1 MTQTSTVVAQMRQLI
16 QILAQHNHAYYVMDQ
31 PTILDSE
38 YDQLFHQL
46 KALEEQY
53 PEYIQPD
60 SPINKVGGKPLA
72 KFTSVTHVVPML
84 SLGNVFNQE
93 ELFAFARRAE
103 ERLPH
108 QTIQYDVE
116 LKFDGLAI
124 SLWYEQ
130 GVLVRG
136 VTRGDGETGED
147 ITQNVKT
154 IRNLPK
160 VLTTNQ
166 GEVPTLLEVRG
177 EVLMPKAGFE
187 KLNAENEAKGEK
199 TFANPRNA
207 AAGSLR
213 QLDPN
218 IAASRPLA
226 FYAYGIA
233 QCEPNHGQSTM
244 SESLEWLQQFGFAV
258 GERHFVCDSIQEV
271 QAVYEQ
277 INVERPQLS
286 VEIDGMVIKVNSLKQ
301 QQQLGFLSREPRWA
315 TAYKFPA
322 VAALTTVENIDW
334 QVGRTGTLTP
344 VARLNPVAVGGVT
357 VSNVTLHNIGEI
369 HRLDVRIGDTV
380 SVYRSGDVIPKVEK
394 VWPEFRPV
402 DATEVELP
410 SQCPVCESPV
420 VMPEGEALA
429 RCSGGLYCA
438 AQRIEAIRHFVSRK
452 ALDIEG
458 LGDRWVE
465 SLLHLDLLK
474 DVADIYHLHEHRE
487 KLLTIEKM
495 GEKSVQNLID
505 SIENSK
511 KTTLAAFIYALGI
524 RGVGETTAR
533 MLANTFQTLDALR
546 VADIEALK
554 KTPDVG
560 DITAE
565 WIVDFFQAPHNL
577 EVLDRLLAAGI
588 HWDAPVA
595 PSRQPLNGESWVVT
609 GTLSTMGRDEA
620 TQLLQA
626 LGARVSGSVSS
637 KTKCVVAGEK
647 AGSKLDKAE
656 KLGIAVINEAEFI
669 QLMKDYGQL
678 AV

>member
-53 PEYIQPD
+53 PECIQPD
-60 SPINKVGGKPLA
+60 SPINKVGAKPLA

-103 ERLPH
+103 ERLPN

-218 IAASRPLA
+218 IAAARPLA

-277 INVERPQLS
+277 INAERPQLS

-678 AV
+678 EA

>member
-1 MTQTSTVVAQMRQLI
+1 MAITSVIEQMRQLI
-16 QILAQHNHAYYVMDQ
+16 QLIAKHNHAYYVMDQ
-31 PTILDSE
+31 PTISDSE
-38 YDQLFHQL
+38 YDHLFHQL

-53 PEYIQPD
+53 PEFVQAD
-60 SPINKVGGKPLA
+60 SPTTKVGGQALS
-72 KFTSVTHVVPML
+72 KFESVTHVVPML

-93 ELFAFARRAE
+93 DLFAFARRVE
-103 ERLPH
+103 ERLPN
-108 QTIQYDVE
+108 QKVQYEVE
-116 LKFDGLAI
+116 LKLDGLAI
-124 SLWYEQ
+124 SLWYEN

-160 VLTTNQ
+160 VLHS
-166 GEVPTLLEVRG
+166 EKYEIPRLLEVRG
-177 EVLMPKAGFE
+177 EVLMPKSGFE
-187 KLNAENEAKGEK
+187 KLNADQEAKGEK

-218 IAASRPLA
+218 IAAARPLA

-233 QCEPNHGQSTM
+233 QCEPNHGLTTM
-244 SESLEWLQQFGFAV
+244 HDSLQWLTELGFQIA
-258 GERHFVCDSIQEV
+258 ERQYLCNSIQEV
-271 QAVYEQ
+271 QQRYEQ
-277 INVERPQLS
+277 IQQERPNLQ
-286 VEIDGMVIKVNSLKQ
+286 VEIDGMVVKVDDLKQ

-322 VAALTTVENIDW
+322 QAALTTVEQIDW

-344 VARLNPVAVGGVT
+344 VARLNPVFVGGVT

-380 SVYRSGDVIPKVEK
+380 SVYRTGDVIPKVEK
-394 VWPEFRPV
+394 VWPEFRP
-402 DATEVELP
+402 AEAEVVHLP
-410 SQCPVCESPV
+410 ESCPVCASPV

-452 ALDIEG
+452 AMDIEG

-465 SLLHLDLLK
+465 SLLRLDLLK

-487 KLLTIEKM
+487 TLLGIEKM

-505 SIENSK
+505 AIEASK
-511 KTTLAAFIYALGI
+511 KTTLARFIYALGI

-533 MLANTFQTLDALR
+533 MLANTFQTFEALKAAN
-546 VADIEALK
+546 VEALK

-565 WIVDFFQAPHNL
+565 WIADFFLAPHNI
-577 EVLDRLLAAGI
+577 EVLDRLIAAGI
-588 HWDAPVA
+588 HWDAPTA
-595 PSRQPLNGESWVVT
+595 PTRQPLNGESWVLT
-609 GTLSTMGRDEA
+609 GTLEQMTRDQA
-620 TQLLQA
+620 TQMLQA

-647 AGSKLDKAE
+647 AGSKLEKAA
-656 KLGIAVINEAEFI
+656 KLGIPVMNETDFLS
-669 QLMKDYGQL
+669 LMAGYGQTL
-678 AV
+678 S

>member
-1 MTQTSTVVAQMRQLI
+1 MAITSVIEQMRQLI
-16 QILAQHNHAYYVMDQ
+16 QLIAKHNHAYYVMDQ
-31 PTILDSE
+31 PTISDSE
-38 YDQLFHQL
+38 YDHLFHQL

-53 PEYIQPD
+53 PELVQAD
-60 SPINKVGGKPLA
+60 SPTTKVGGQALS
-72 KFTSVTHVVPML
+72 KFESVTHVVPML

-93 ELFAFARRAE
+93 DLFAFARRVE
-103 ERLPH
+103 ERLPN
-108 QTIQYDVE
+108 QKVQYEVE
-116 LKFDGLAI
+116 LKLDGLAI
-124 SLWYEQ
+124 SLWYEN

-160 VLTTNQ
+160 VLHS
-166 GEVPTLLEVRG
+166 EKYDIPRLLEVRG
-177 EVLMPKAGFE
+177 EVLMPKSGFE
-187 KLNAENEAKGEK
+187 KLNADQEAKGEK

-233 QCEPNHGQSTM
+233 QCEPNHNLTTM
-244 SESLEWLQQFGFAV
+244 HDSLQWLKELGFQIA
-258 GERHFVCDSIQEV
+258 ERQYLCNSIQEV
-271 QAVYEQ
+271 QQRYEQ
-277 INVERPQLS
+277 IQQERPNLQ
-286 VEIDGMVIKVNSLKQ
+286 VEIDGMVVKVDDLKQ

-322 VAALTTVENIDW
+322 QAALTTVEQIDW

-344 VARLNPVAVGGVT
+344 VARLNPVFVGGVT

-369 HRLDVRIGDTV
+369 HRLDVRVGDTV
-380 SVYRSGDVIPKVEK
+380 SVYRTGDVIPKVEK
-394 VWPEFRPV
+394 VWPEFRP
-402 DATEVELP
+402 AEAEVVHLP
-410 SQCPVCESPV
+410 KNCPVCASPV

-487 KLLTIEKM
+487 TLLGIEKM

-505 SIENSK
+505 AIEASK
-511 KTTLAAFIYALGI
+511 KTTLARFIYALGI

-533 MLANTFQTLDALR
+533 MLANTFQTLEALKA
-546 VADIEALK
+546 ADIEALK

-565 WIVDFFQAPHNL
+565 WIADFFLAPHNI
-577 EVLDRLLAAGI
+577 EVLDRLIAAGI
-588 HWDAPVA
+588 HWDAPTA
-595 PSRQPLNGESWVVT
+595 PTRQPLNGESWVLT
-609 GTLSTMGRDEA
+609 GTLEQMTRDQA
-620 TQLLQA
+620 TQMLQA

-647 AGSKLDKAE
+647 AGSKLEKAA
-656 KLGIAVINEAEFI
+656 KLGIPVMNETDFLS
-669 QLMKDYGQL
+669 LMAGYGQTL
-678 AV
+678 S

>member
-1 MTQTSTVVAQMRQLI
+1 MIQPSTVVAQMRQLI

-31 PTILDSE
+31 PTIADSE

-46 KALEEQY
+46 IALEQQY
-53 PEYIQPD
+53 PECIQADTPT
-60 SPINKVGGKPLA
+60 NKVGDKALT
-72 KFTSVTHVVPML
+72 KFESVTHAVPML

-93 ELFAFARRAE
+93 ELFAFARRVE
-103 ERLPH
+103 ERLPN

-136 VTRGDGETGED
+136 VTRGDGETGEN

-160 VLTTNQ
+160 VLNHAS
-166 GEVPTLLEVRG
+166 GVVPELLEVRG
-177 EVLMPKAGFE
+177 EVLMPKAGFN
-187 KLNAENEAKGEK
+187 KLNKHLKKIGEK
-199 TFANPRNA
+199 EFANPRNA

-213 QLDPN
+213 QLDSQ
-218 IAASRPLA
+218 ITKTRPLA

-233 QCEPNHGQSTM
+233 QCEPENKIETIAK
-244 SESLEWLQQFGFAV
+244 SLDWLTEFGFENYNHWV
-258 GERHFVCDSIQEV
+258 VNSIEEA
-271 QAVYEQ
+271 QAKYEQ
-277 INVERPQLS
+277 LTVERPNLS
-286 VEIDGMVIKVNSLKQ
+286 VEIDGMVVKVNSFEQ
-301 QQQLGFLSREPRWA
+301 QRILGFVSRAPRWA
-315 TAYKFPA
+315 VAYKFPA
-322 VAALTTVENIDW
+322 EIALTKVENIDW

-344 VARLNPVAVGGVT
+344 VARLNPVAVGGVI

-546 VADIEALK
+546 VADIDALK

>member
-1 MTQTSTVVAQMRQLI
+1 MAITSVIEQMRQLI
-16 QILAQHNHAYYVMDQ
+16 QLIAKHNHAYYVMDQ
-31 PTILDSE
+31 PTISDSE
-38 YDQLFHQL
+38 YDHLFHQL
-46 KALEEQY
+46 KALEEQN
-53 PEYIQPD
+53 PELIQAD
-60 SPINKVGGKPLA
+60 SPTTKVGGQALS
-72 KFTSVTHVVPML
+72 KFESVTHVVPML

-93 ELFAFARRAE
+93 DLFAFARRVE
-103 ERLPH
+103 ERLPN
-108 QTIQYDVE
+108 QKVQYEVE
-116 LKFDGLAI
+116 LKLDGLAI
-124 SLWYEQ
+124 SLWYEN

-160 VLTTNQ
+160 VLHS
-166 GEVPTLLEVRG
+166 EKYEIPRLLEVRG
-177 EVLMPKAGFE
+177 EVLMPKSGFE
-187 KLNAENEAKGEK
+187 KLNADQEAKGEK
-199 TFANPRNA
+199 NFANPRNA

-233 QCEPNHGQSTM
+233 QCEPNHNLTTM
-244 SESLEWLQQFGFAV
+244 HDSLQWLTKLGFQIA
-258 GERHFVCDSIQEV
+258 ERQYLCNSIQEV
-271 QAVYEQ
+271 QQRYEQ
-277 INVERPQLS
+277 IQQERPNLQ
-286 VEIDGMVIKVNSLKQ
+286 VEIDGMVVKVDDLKQ

-322 VAALTTVENIDW
+322 QAALTTIEQIDW

-344 VARLNPVAVGGVT
+344 VARLNPVFVGGVT

-369 HRLDVRIGDTV
+369 HRLDVRVGDTV
-380 SVYRSGDVIPKVEK
+380 SVYRTGDVIPKVEK
-394 VWPEFRPV
+394 VWPEFRPAEAEIV
-402 DATEVELP
+402 HLP
-410 SQCPVCESPV
+410 ENCPVCASPV

-487 KLLTIEKM
+487 TLLGIEKM

-505 SIENSK
+505 AIEASK
-511 KTTLAAFIYALGI
+511 KTTLARFIYALGI

-533 MLANTFQTLDALR
+533 MLANTFQTLEALKA
-546 VADIEALK
+546 ADIEALK

-565 WIVDFFQAPHNL
+565 WIADFFLAPHNI
-577 EVLDRLLAAGI
+577 EVLDRLIAAGI
-588 HWDAPVA
+588 HWDAPTA
-595 PSRQPLNGESWVVT
+595 PTRQPLNGESWVLT
-609 GTLSTMGRDEA
+609 GTLEQMTRDQA
-620 TQLLQA
+620 TQMLQA

-647 AGSKLDKAE
+647 AGSKLEKAA
-656 KLGIAVINEAEFI
+656 KLGIPVMNETDFLS
-669 QLMKDYGQL
+669 LMAGYGQTL
-678 AV
+678 S

>member
-1 MTQTSTVVAQMRQLI
+1 
-16 QILAQHNHAYYVMDQ
+16 
-31 PTILDSE
+31 
-38 YDQLFHQL
+38 
-46 KALEEQY
+46 
-53 PEYIQPD
+53 
-60 SPINKVGGKPLA
+60 
-72 KFTSVTHVVPML
+72 ML

-93 ELFAFARRAE
+93 DLFAFARRVE
-103 ERLPH
+103 ERLPN
-108 QTIQYDVE
+108 QKVQYEVE
-116 LKFDGLAI
+116 LKLDGLAI
-124 SLWYEQ
+124 SLWYEN
-130 GVLVRG
+130 GVLIRG

-160 VLTTNQ
+160 FLHS
-166 GEVPTLLEVRG
+166 EKYEIPRLLEVRG
-177 EVLMPKAGFE
+177 EVLMPKSGFE
-187 KLNAENEAKGEK
+187 KLNADQEAKGDK

-218 IAASRPLA
+218 IAAGRPLA

-233 QCEPNHGQSTM
+233 QCEPNHGLTTM
-244 SESLEWLQQFGFAV
+244 HDSLQWLTELGFEIA
-258 GERHFVCDSIQEV
+258 ERQYLCNSIQEV
-271 QAVYEQ
+271 QQRYEQ
-277 INVERPQLS
+277 IQQERPDLQ
-286 VEIDGMVIKVNSLKQ
+286 VEIDGMVVKVDDLKQ

-322 VAALTTVENIDW
+322 QAALTTVDQIDW

-344 VARLNPVAVGGVT
+344 VARLNPVFVGGVT

-369 HRLDVRIGDTV
+369 HRLDVRVGDTV
-380 SVYRSGDVIPKVEK
+380 SVYRTGDVIPKVEK

-402 DATEVELP
+402 DAEIVHLP
-410 SQCPVCESPV
+410 ESCPVCASPV

-487 KLLTIEKM
+487 TLLGIEKM

-505 SIENSK
+505 AIEASK
-511 KTTLAAFIYALGI
+511 KTTLARFIYALGI

-533 MLANTFQTLDALR
+533 MLANTFQTLEALKA
-546 VADIEALK
+546 ADVEALK

-565 WIVDFFQAPHNL
+565 WIADFFLAPHNI
-577 EVLDRLLAAGI
+577 EVLDRLIAAGI
-588 HWDAPVA
+588 HWDAPTA
-595 PSRQPLNGESWVVT
+595 PTRQPLNGESWVLT
-609 GTLSTMGRDEA
+609 GTLEQMTRDQA
-620 TQLLQA
+620 TQMLQA

-647 AGSKLDKAE
+647 AGSKLEKAA
-656 KLGIAVINEAEFI
+656 KLGIVVMNETDFLS
-669 QLMKDYGQL
+669 LMASYGQTL
-678 AV
+678 SE

>member
-1 MTQTSTVVAQMRQLI
+1 MAITSVIEQMRQLI
-16 QILAQHNHAYYVMDQ
+16 QLIAKHNHAYYVMDQ
-31 PTILDSE
+31 PTISDSE
-38 YDQLFHQL
+38 YDHLFHQL

-53 PEYIQPD
+53 PDLVQSD
-60 SPINKVGGKPLA
+60 SPTTKVGGQALS
-72 KFTSVTHVVPML
+72 KFESVTHVVPML

-93 ELFAFARRAE
+93 DLFAFARRVE
-103 ERLPH
+103 ERLPN
-108 QTIQYDVE
+108 QKVQYEVE
-116 LKFDGLAI
+116 LKLDGLAI
-124 SLWYEQ
+124 SLWYEN
-130 GVLVRG
+130 GVLIRG

-160 VLTTNQ
+160 FLHS
-166 GEVPTLLEVRG
+166 EKYEIPRLLEVRG
-177 EVLMPKAGFE
+177 EVLMPKSGFE
-187 KLNAENEAKGEK
+187 KLNADQEAKGDK

-233 QCEPNHGQSTM
+233 QCEPNHNLTTM
-244 SESLEWLQQFGFAV
+244 HDSLQWLTELGFQIA
-258 GERHFVCDSIQEV
+258 ERQYLCNSIQEV
-271 QAVYEQ
+271 QQRYEQ
-277 INVERPQLS
+277 IQQERPSLQ
-286 VEIDGMVIKVNSLKQ
+286 VEIDGMVVKVDDLKQ

-322 VAALTTVENIDW
+322 QAALTTVEQIDW

-344 VARLNPVAVGGVT
+344 VARLNPVFVGGVT

-369 HRLDVRIGDTV
+369 HRLDVRVGDTV
-380 SVYRSGDVIPKVEK
+380 SVYRTGDVIPKVEK
-394 VWPEFRPV
+394 VWPEFRP
-402 DATEVELP
+402 AEAEVVHLP
-410 SQCPVCESPV
+410 ENCPVCASPV

-452 ALDIEG
+452 AMDIEG

-487 KLLTIEKM
+487 KLLSIEKM

-505 SIENSK
+505 AIENSK
-511 KTTLAAFIYALGI
+511 KTTLARFIYALGI

-533 MLANTFQTLDALR
+533 MLANTFQTLEALKA
-546 VADIEALK
+546 ADVEALK

-565 WIVDFFQAPHNL
+565 WIADFFLAPHNI
-577 EVLDRLLAAGI
+577 EVLDRLIAAGI
-588 HWDAPVA
+588 HWDAPTA
-595 PSRQPLNGESWVVT
+595 PTRQPLNGESWVLT
-609 GTLSTMGRDEA
+609 GTLEQMTRDQA
-620 TQLLQA
+620 TQMLQA

-647 AGSKLDKAE
+647 AGSKLEKAA
-656 KLGIAVINEAEFI
+656 KLGIVVMNETDFLS
-669 QLMKDYGQL
+669 LMESYGQTL
-678 AV
+678 S

>member
-1 MTQTSTVVAQMRQLI
+1 MAITSVIEQMRQLI
-16 QILAQHNHAYYVMDQ
+16 QLIAKHNHAYYVMDQ
-31 PTILDSE
+31 PTISDSE
-38 YDQLFHQL
+38 YDHLFHQL

-53 PEYIQPD
+53 PELVQAD
-60 SPINKVGGKPLA
+60 SPTTKVGGQALS
-72 KFTSVTHVVPML
+72 KFESVTHVVPML

-93 ELFAFARRAE
+93 DLFAFARRVE
-103 ERLPH
+103 ERLPN
-108 QTIQYDVE
+108 QKVQYEVE
-116 LKFDGLAI
+116 LKLDGLAI
-124 SLWYEQ
+124 SLWYEN

-160 VLTTNQ
+160 VLHS
-166 GEVPTLLEVRG
+166 EKYEIPRLLEVRG
-177 EVLMPKAGFE
+177 EVLMPKSGFE
-187 KLNAENEAKGEK
+187 KLNADQEAKGEK

-218 IAASRPLA
+218 IAAARPLA

-233 QCEPNHGQSTM
+233 QCEPNHGLTTM
-244 SESLEWLQQFGFAV
+244 HDSLQWLTELGFQIA
-258 GERHFVCDSIQEV
+258 ERQYLCNSIQEV
-271 QAVYEQ
+271 QQRYEQ
-277 INVERPQLS
+277 IQQERPNLQ
-286 VEIDGMVIKVNSLKQ
+286 VEIDGMVVKVDDLKQ
-301 QQQLGFLSREPRWA
+301 QQQLGFLSREPRWV

-322 VAALTTVENIDW
+322 QAALTTVEQIDW

-344 VARLNPVAVGGVT
+344 VARLNPVFVGGVT

-380 SVYRSGDVIPKVEK
+380 SVYRTGDVIPKVEK
-394 VWPEFRPV
+394 VWPEFRP
-402 DATEVELP
+402 AEAEVVHLP
-410 SQCPVCESPV
+410 ESCPVCASPV

-452 ALDIEG
+452 AMDIEG

-465 SLLHLDLLK
+465 SLLRLDLLK

-487 KLLTIEKM
+487 TLLGIEKM

-505 SIENSK
+505 AIEASK
-511 KTTLAAFIYALGI
+511 KTTLARFIYALGI

-533 MLANTFQTLDALR
+533 MLANTFQTLEALKAAN
-546 VADIEALK
+546 VEALK

-565 WIVDFFQAPHNL
+565 WIADFFLAPHNI
-577 EVLDRLLAAGI
+577 EVLDRLIAAGI
-588 HWDAPVA
+588 HWDAPTA
-595 PSRQPLNGESWVVT
+595 PTRQPLNGESWVLT
-609 GTLSTMGRDEA
+609 GTLEQMTRDQA
-620 TQLLQA
+620 TQMLQA

-647 AGSKLDKAE
+647 AGSKLEKAA
-656 KLGIAVINEAEFI
+656 KLGIPVMNETDFLS
-669 QLMKDYGQL
+669 LMAGYGQTL
-678 AV
+678 S

>member
-1 MTQTSTVVAQMRQLI
+1 MAITSVIEQMRQLI
-16 QILAQHNHAYYVMDQ
+16 QLIAKHNHAYYVMDQ
-31 PTILDSE
+31 PTISDSE
-38 YDQLFHQL
+38 YDHLFHQL

-53 PEYIQPD
+53 PELVQAD
-60 SPINKVGGKPLA
+60 SPTMKVGGQALS
-72 KFTSVTHVVPML
+72 KFESVTHVVPML

-93 ELFAFARRAE
+93 DLFAFARRVE
-103 ERLPH
+103 ERLPN
-108 QTIQYDVE
+108 QKVQYEVE
-116 LKFDGLAI
+116 LKLDGLAI
-124 SLWYEQ
+124 SLWYEN

-160 VLTTNQ
+160 VLHS
-166 GEVPTLLEVRG
+166 EKYEIPRLLEVRG
-177 EVLMPKAGFE
+177 EVLMPKSGFE
-187 KLNAENEAKGEK
+187 KLNADQEAKGEK

-218 IAASRPLA
+218 IAAARPLA

-233 QCEPNHGQSTM
+233 QCEPNHGLTTM
-244 SESLEWLQQFGFAV
+244 HDSLQWLTELGFQIA
-258 GERHFVCDSIQEV
+258 ERQYLCNSIQEV
-271 QAVYEQ
+271 QQRYEQ
-277 INVERPQLS
+277 IQQERPNLQ
-286 VEIDGMVIKVNSLKQ
+286 VEIDGMVVKVDDLKQ

-322 VAALTTVENIDW
+322 QAALTTVEQIDW

-344 VARLNPVAVGGVT
+344 VARLNPVFVGGVT

-380 SVYRSGDVIPKVEK
+380 SVYRTGDVIPKVEK
-394 VWPEFRPV
+394 VWPEFRP
-402 DATEVELP
+402 AEAEVVHLP
-410 SQCPVCESPV
+410 ESCPVCASPV

-452 ALDIEG
+452 AMDIEG

-465 SLLHLDLLK
+465 SLLRLDLLK

-487 KLLTIEKM
+487 TLLGIEKM

-505 SIENSK
+505 AIEASK
-511 KTTLAAFIYALGI
+511 KTTLARFIYALGI

-533 MLANTFQTLDALR
+533 MLANTFQTLEALKAAN
-546 VADIEALK
+546 VESLK

-565 WIVDFFQAPHNL
+565 WIADFFLAPHNI
-577 EVLDRLLAAGI
+577 EVLDRLIAAGI
-588 HWDAPVA
+588 HWDAPTA
-595 PSRQPLNGESWVVT
+595 PTRQPLNGESWVLT
-609 GTLSTMGRDEA
+609 GTLEQMTRDQA
-620 TQLLQA
+620 TQMLQA

-647 AGSKLDKAE
+647 AGSKLEKAA
-656 KLGIAVINEAEFI
+656 KLGIPVMNETDFLS
-669 QLMKDYGQL
+669 LMAGYGQTL
-678 AV
+678 S

>member
-1 MTQTSTVVAQMRQLI
+1 MTQDSTIKAQMRQLI
-16 QILAQHNHAYYVMDQ
+16 QILAKHNHAYYVMDQ
-31 PTILDSE
+31 PTIEDSE

-46 KALEEQY
+46 KALEQQY
-53 PEYIQPD
+53 PECIQADTPT
-60 SPINKVGGKPLA
+60 NKVGGKALP
-72 KFTSVTHVVPML
+72 KFESITHVVPML

-93 ELFAFARRAE
+93 DLFSFARRIE
-103 ERLPH
+103 ERLPN
-108 QTIQYDVE
+108 QKIQYDVE

-124 SLWYEQ
+124 SLWYEN
-130 GVLVRG
+130 GILVRG

-160 VLTTNQ
+160 VLSSAQVT
-166 GEVPTLLEVRG
+166 VPALLEVRG

-207 AAGSLR
+207 ATGSLR
-213 QLDPN
+213 QLDPA

-233 QCEPNHGQSTM
+233 QCEPNHGLTSM
-244 SESLEWLQQFGFAV
+244 SESLQWLTNFGFAV

-271 QAVYEQ
+271 QEKYEQ
-277 INVERPQLS
+277 INAERPNLS
-286 VEIDGMVIKVNSLKQ
+286 VEIDGMVVKVDDLKQ

-369 HRLDVRIGDTV
+369 HRLDVRVGDTV

-394 VWPEFRPV
+394 VWPEFRPDDTV
-402 DATEVELP
+402 EVHLP
-410 SQCPVCESPV
+410 ENCPVCESPV

-474 DVADIYHLHEHRE
+474 NVADIYSLHEHRE
-487 KLLTIEKM
+487 QLLTIEKM
-495 GEKSVQNLID
+495 GEKSVQNLFD
-505 SIENSK
+505 AIENSK

-533 MLANTFQTLDALR
+533 MLANTFQTLEALQN
-546 VADIEALK
+546 ADIETLK

-565 WIVDFFQAPHNL
+565 WIIDFFQAPHNL
-577 EVLDRLLAAGI
+577 EVVQRLLDAGI
-588 HWDAPVA
+588 HWDAPIA
-595 PSRQPLNGESWVVT
+595 PTRQPLNGESWVIT
-609 GTLSTMGRDEA
+609 GTLSQMGRDEA
-620 TQLLQA
+620 TQMLQA
-626 LGARVSGSVSS
+626 LGARVSGSISS
-637 KTKCVVAGEK
+637 KTKCLVAGEK
-647 AGSKLDKAE
+647 AGSKLEKAE
-656 KLGIAVINEAEFI
+656 KLGVKVINEQEFI
-669 QLMKDYGQL
+669 ALMADYGQI
-678 AV
+678 

>member
-1 MTQTSTVVAQMRQLI
+1 MTEQATIIAQMRQLI

-31 PTILDSE
+31 PTISDSE

-46 KALEEQY
+46 KALEQQY
-53 PEYIQPD
+53 PDAVQADTPTL
-60 SPINKVGGKPLA
+60 KVGGQALS
-72 KFTSVTHVVPML
+72 KFESVTHVVPML
-84 SLGNVFNQE
+84 SLGNVFNYEDLQ
-93 ELFAFARRAE
+93 AFARRIE
-103 ERLPH
+103 ERLPN
-108 QTIQYDVE
+108 QTVEYDVE

-124 SLWYEQ
+124 SLWYEN
-130 GVLVRG
+130 GVLTRG

-160 VLTTNQ
+160 VIQLAD
-166 GEVPTLLEVRG
+166 GSVPKLLEVRG

-187 KLNAENEAKGEK
+187 KLNADNEARGEK

-218 IAASRPLA
+218 IAAARPLA

-233 QCEPNHGQSTM
+233 QCEPHHGLTSM
-244 SESLEWLQQFGFAV
+244 SASLEWLNQLGFAV
-258 GERHFVCDSIQEV
+258 GERHFVCDSIEAV
-271 QAVYEQ
+271 QAAYEQ
-277 INVERPQLS
+277 INRERPELL
-286 VEIDGMVIKVNSLKQ
+286 VEIDGMVIKVNDLKQ
-301 QQQLGFLSREPRWA
+301 QQSLGFLSREPRWA

-322 VAALTTVENIDW
+322 VAALTTVDNIDW

-369 HRLDVRIGDTV
+369 HRLDVRVGDTV

-402 DATEVELP
+402 DTVEVQLP
-410 SQCPVCESPV
+410 ANCPVCDSPV

-487 KLLTIEKM
+487 QLLTIEKM

-505 SIENSK
+505 SIEKSK

-533 MLANTFQTLDALR
+533 MLANTFQTLEALKA
-546 VADIEALK
+546 ADLEALK

-560 DITAE
+560 EITAE
-565 WIVDFFQAPHNL
+565 WILDFFQAEHNL
-577 EVLDRLLAAGI
+577 EVVGRLIEAGI
-588 HWDAPVA
+588 HWDAPIA
-595 PSRQPLNGESWVVT
+595 PTRQPLNGESWVVT

-637 KTKCVVAGEK
+637 KTKCLVAGEK

-656 KLGIAVINEAEFI
+656 KLGIPVLNEEQFI
-669 QLMKDYGQL
+669 ALMKQHGQIEN
-678 AV
+678 

>member
-1 MTQTSTVVAQMRQLI
+1 MRQLI
-16 QILAQHNHAYYVMDQ
+16 QLIAKHNHAYYVMDQ
-31 PTILDSE
+31 PTISDSE
-38 YDQLFHQL
+38 YDHLFHQL

-53 PEYIQPD
+53 PELVQTD
-60 SPINKVGGKPLA
+60 SPTTKVGGQALS
-72 KFTSVTHVVPML
+72 KFESVTHVVPML

-93 ELFAFARRAE
+93 DLFAFARRVE
-103 ERLPH
+103 ERLPN
-108 QTIQYDVE
+108 QKVQYEVE
-116 LKFDGLAI
+116 LKLDGLAI
-124 SLWYEQ
+124 SLWYEN

-160 VLTTNQ
+160 VLHS
-166 GEVPTLLEVRG
+166 EKYEIPRLLEVRG
-177 EVLMPKAGFE
+177 EVLMPKSGFE
-187 KLNAENEAKGEK
+187 KLNADQEAKGEK

-218 IAASRPLA
+218 IAAGRPLA

-233 QCEPNHGQSTM
+233 QCEPNHGLTTM
-244 SESLEWLQQFGFAV
+244 HDSLQWLTELGFQIA
-258 GERHFVCDSIQEV
+258 ERQYLCNSIQEV
-271 QAVYEQ
+271 QQRYEQ
-277 INVERPQLS
+277 IQQERPSLQ
-286 VEIDGMVIKVNSLKQ
+286 VEIDGMVVKVDDLKQ

-322 VAALTTVENIDW
+322 QAALTTVEQIDW

-344 VARLNPVAVGGVT
+344 VARLNPVFVGGVT

-369 HRLDVRIGDTV
+369 HRLDVRVGDTV
-380 SVYRSGDVIPKVEK
+380 SVYRTGDVIPKVEK

-402 DATEVELP
+402 EAEVVHLP
-410 SQCPVCESPV
+410 ESCPVCASPV

-452 ALDIEG
+452 AMDIEG

-465 SLLHLDLLK
+465 SLLRLDLLK

-487 KLLTIEKM
+487 TLLGIEKM

-505 SIENSK
+505 AIEASK
-511 KTTLAAFIYALGI
+511 KTTLARFIYALGI

-533 MLANTFQTLDALR
+533 MLANTFQTLEALKAAN
-546 VADIEALK
+546 VEALK

-565 WIVDFFQAPHNL
+565 WIADFFLAPHNI
-577 EVLDRLLAAGI
+577 EVLDRLIAAGI
-588 HWDAPVA
+588 HWDAPTA
-595 PSRQPLNGESWVVT
+595 PTRQPLNGESWVLT
-609 GTLSTMGRDEA
+609 GTLEQMTRDQA
-620 TQLLQA
+620 TQMLQA

-647 AGSKLDKAE
+647 AGSKLEKAA
-656 KLGIAVINEAEFI
+656 KLGIPVMNETDFLS
-669 QLMKDYGQL
+669 LMASYGQTL
-678 AV
+678 S

>member
-1 MTQTSTVVAQMRQLI
+1 MAITSVIEQMRQLI
-16 QILAQHNHAYYVMDQ
+16 QLIAKHNHAYYVMDQ
-31 PTILDSE
+31 PTISDSE
-38 YDQLFHQL
+38 YDHLFHQL

-53 PEYIQPD
+53 PELVQAD
-60 SPINKVGGKPLA
+60 SPTTKVGGQALS
-72 KFTSVTHVVPML
+72 KFESVTHVVPML
-84 SLGNVFNQE
+84 SLGNVFNKE
-93 ELFAFARRAE
+93 DLFAFARRVE
-103 ERLPH
+103 ERLPN
-108 QTIQYDVE
+108 QKVQYEVE
-116 LKFDGLAI
+116 LKLDGLAI
-124 SLWYEQ
+124 SLWYEN
-130 GVLVRG
+130 GELVRG

-160 VLTTNQ
+160 VLHS
-166 GEVPTLLEVRG
+166 EKYEIPRLLEVRG
-177 EVLMPKAGFE
+177 EVLMPKSGFE
-187 KLNAENEAKGEK
+187 KLNADQEAKGEK

-218 IAASRPLA
+218 IAAARPLA

-233 QCEPNHGQSTM
+233 QCEPNHGLTTM
-244 SESLEWLQQFGFAV
+244 HDSLQWLTELGFQIA
-258 GERHFVCDSIQEV
+258 ERQYLCNSIQEV
-271 QAVYEQ
+271 QQRYEQ
-277 INVERPQLS
+277 IQQERPNLQ
-286 VEIDGMVIKVNSLKQ
+286 VEIDGMVVKVDDLKQ

-322 VAALTTVENIDW
+322 QAALTTVEQIDW

-344 VARLNPVAVGGVT
+344 VARLNPVFVGGVT

-380 SVYRSGDVIPKVEK
+380 SVYRTGDVIPKVEK
-394 VWPEFRPV
+394 VWPEFRP
-402 DATEVELP
+402 AEAEVVHLP
-410 SQCPVCESPV
+410 ESCPVCASPV

-452 ALDIEG
+452 AMDIEG

-465 SLLHLDLLK
+465 SLLRLDLLK

-487 KLLTIEKM
+487 TLLGIEKM

-505 SIENSK
+505 AIEASK
-511 KTTLAAFIYALGI
+511 KTTLARFIYALGI

-533 MLANTFQTLDALR
+533 MLANTFQTLEALKAAN
-546 VADIEALK
+546 VEALK

-565 WIVDFFQAPHNL
+565 WIADFFLAPHNI
-577 EVLDRLLAAGI
+577 EVLDRLIAAGI
-588 HWDAPVA
+588 HWDAPTA
-595 PSRQPLNGESWVVT
+595 PTRQPLNGESWVLT
-609 GTLSTMGRDEA
+609 GTLEQMTRDQA
-620 TQLLQA
+620 TQMLQA

-647 AGSKLDKAE
+647 AGSKLEKAA
-656 KLGIAVINEAEFI
+656 KLGIPVMNETDFLS
-669 QLMKDYGQL
+669 LMAGYGQTL
-678 AV
+678 S

>member
-1 MTQTSTVVAQMRQLI
+1 MEHNSVIEQMRQLI
-16 QILAQHNHAYYVMDQ
+16 QLIAKHNHAYYVMDQ
-31 PTILDSE
+31 PSISDSE
-38 YDQLFHQL
+38 YDHLFHQL
-46 KALEEQY
+46 KALEQQH
-53 PEYIQPD
+53 PECIQADTPT
-60 SPINKVGGKPLA
+60 NKVGGQALS
-72 KFTSVTHVVPML
+72 KFESVTHAVPML

-93 ELFAFARRAE
+93 DLFAFARRID
-103 ERLPH
+103 ERLPN
-108 QTIQYDVE
+108 QKVQYDVE
-116 LKFDGLAI
+116 LKLDGLAI
-124 SLWYEQ
+124 SLWYEN

-160 VLTTNQ
+160 VLSSQ
-166 GEVPTLLEVRG
+166 HQAIPEFLEVRG
-177 EVLMPKAGFE
+177 EVLMPKQGFE
-187 KLNAENEAKGEK
+187 KLNADQEAKGDK

-233 QCEPNHGQSTM
+233 QCQPDHGLETM
-244 SESLEWLQQFGFAV
+244 HDSLHWLTKFGFEIA
-258 GERHFVCDSIQEV
+258 ERQFLCASIEEV
-271 QAVYEQ
+271 QQRYEQ
-277 INVERPQLS
+277 IQQERPELK
-286 VEIDGMVIKVNSLKQ
+286 VEIDGMVIKVDSLKQ

-322 VAALTTVENIDW
+322 QAALTKVENIDW

-344 VARLNPVAVGGVT
+344 VARLTPVFVGGVT

-380 SVYRSGDVIPKVEK
+380 SVYRTGDVIPKVEK
-394 VWPEFRPV
+394 VWAEFRPT
-402 DATEVELP
+402 DAEMVHLP
-410 SQCPVCESPV
+410 TNCPVCESPV

-474 DVADIYHLHEHRE
+474 DVADIYHLHEHRDT
-487 KLLTIEKM
+487 LLTIEKM

-505 SIENSK
+505 AIEASK
-511 KTTLAAFIYALGI
+511 KTTLARFIYALGI

-533 MLANTFQTLDALR
+533 MLANTFQTLEALKA
-546 VADIEALK
+546 ADIEALK

-565 WIVDFFQAPHNL
+565 WIADFFQAPHNI
-577 EVLDRLLAAGI
+577 EVLDRLMAAGI
-588 HWDAPVA
+588 HWDAPTA
-595 PSRQPLNGESWVVT
+595 PTRQPLNGESWVVT
-609 GTLSTMGRDEA
+609 GTLETMGRDEA
-620 TQLLQA
+620 TQKLQA

-637 KTKCVVAGEK
+637 KTKCLVAGEK
-647 AGSKLDKAE
+647 AGSKLDKAQ
-656 KLGIAVINEAEFI
+656 KLDIRVLNEQEFLEFLK
-669 QLMKDYGQL
+669 QYE
-678 AV
+678 A

>member
-1 MTQTSTVVAQMRQLI
+1 MAITSVIEQMRQLI
-16 QILAQHNHAYYVMDQ
+16 QLIAKHNHAYYVMDQ
-31 PTILDSE
+31 PTISDSE
-38 YDQLFHQL
+38 YDHLFHQL

-53 PEYIQPD
+53 PELVQAD
-60 SPINKVGGKPLA
+60 SPTTKVGGQALS
-72 KFTSVTHVVPML
+72 KFESVTHVVPML

-93 ELFAFARRAE
+93 DLFAFARRVE
-103 ERLPH
+103 ERLPN
-108 QTIQYDVE
+108 QKVQYEVE
-116 LKFDGLAI
+116 LKLDGLAI
-124 SLWYEQ
+124 SLWYEN
-130 GVLVRG
+130 GILVRG

-160 VLTTNQ
+160 VLHS
-166 GEVPTLLEVRG
+166 EKYDIPRLLEVRG
-177 EVLMPKAGFE
+177 EVLMPKSGFE
-187 KLNAENEAKGEK
+187 KLNADQEAKGEK

-233 QCEPNHGQSTM
+233 QCEPNHNLTTM
-244 SESLEWLQQFGFAV
+244 HDSLQWLTELGFQIA
-258 GERHFVCDSIQEV
+258 ERQYLCNSIQEV
-271 QAVYEQ
+271 QQRYEQ
-277 INVERPQLS
+277 IQQERPNLQ
-286 VEIDGMVIKVNSLKQ
+286 VEIDGMVVKVDDLKQ

-322 VAALTTVENIDW
+322 QAALTTGEQIDW

-344 VARLNPVAVGGVT
+344 VARLNPVFVGGVT

-369 HRLDVRIGDTV
+369 HRLDVRVGDTV
-380 SVYRSGDVIPKVEK
+380 SVYRTGDVIPKVEK

-402 DATEVELP
+402 EAEIVHLP
-410 SQCPVCESPV
+410 ENCPVCASPV

-487 KLLTIEKM
+487 TLLGIEKM

-505 SIENSK
+505 AIEASK
-511 KTTLAAFIYALGI
+511 KTTLARFIYALGI

-533 MLANTFQTLDALR
+533 MLANTFQTLEALKA
-546 VADIEALK
+546 ADIEALK

-565 WIVDFFQAPHNL
+565 WIADFFLAPHNI
-577 EVLDRLLAAGI
+577 EVLDRLIAAGI
-588 HWDAPVA
+588 HWDAPTA
-595 PSRQPLNGESWVVT
+595 PTRQPLNGESWVLT
-609 GTLSTMGRDEA
+609 GTLEQMTRDQA
-620 TQLLQA
+620 TQMLQA

-647 AGSKLDKAE
+647 AGSKLEKAA
-656 KLGIAVINEAEFI
+656 KLGIPVMNETDFLS
-669 QLMKDYGQL
+669 LMAGYGQTL
-678 AV
+678 S

>member
-1 MTQTSTVVAQMRQLI
+1 MTQDSTIKAQMRQLI
-16 QILAQHNHAYYVMDQ
+16 QILAKHNHAYYVMDQ
-31 PTILDSE
+31 PTIEDSE

-46 KALEEQY
+46 KALEQQY
-53 PEYIQPD
+53 PECIQADTPT
-60 SPINKVGGKPLA
+60 NKVGGKALP
-72 KFTSVTHVVPML
+72 KFESITHVVPML

-93 ELFAFARRAE
+93 DLFAFARRIE
-103 ERLPH
+103 ERLSN
-108 QTIQYDVE
+108 QKIQYDVE

-124 SLWYEQ
+124 SLWYEN
-130 GVLVRG
+130 GILVRG

-160 VLTTNQ
+160 VLSSAQ
-166 GEVPTLLEVRG
+166 VSVPTLLEVRG

-213 QLDPN
+213 QLDPAV
-218 IAASRPLA
+218 AASRPLA

-233 QCEPNHGQSTM
+233 QCEPNHGLTSM
-244 SESLEWLQQFGFAV
+244 SASLQWLTNFGFAV

-271 QAVYEQ
+271 QEKYEQ
-277 INVERPQLS
+277 INAERPNLS
-286 VEIDGMVIKVNSLKQ
+286 VEIDGMVVKVDDLKQ

-369 HRLDVRIGDTV
+369 HRLDVRVGDTV

-394 VWPEFRPV
+394 VWPEFRPDDTV
-402 DATEVELP
+402 EVHLP
-410 SQCPVCESPV
+410 ENCPVCESPV

-474 DVADIYHLHEHRE
+474 NVADIYSLHEHRE
-487 KLLTIEKM
+487 QLLTIEKM
-495 GEKSVQNLID
+495 GEKSVQNLFD
-505 SIENSK
+505 AIEKSK

-533 MLANTFQTLDALR
+533 MLANTFQTLEALQN
-546 VADIEALK
+546 ADIETLK

-560 DITAE
+560 EITAE
-565 WIVDFFQAPHNL
+565 WIIDFFQAPHNL
-577 EVLDRLLAAGI
+577 EVVQRLLEAGI
-588 HWDAPVA
+588 HWDAPIA
-595 PSRQPLNGESWVVT
+595 PTRQPLNGESWVIT
-609 GTLSTMGRDEA
+609 GTLSQMGRDEA
-620 TQLLQA
+620 TQMLQA
-626 LGARVSGSVSS
+626 LGARVSGSISS
-637 KTKCVVAGEK
+637 KTKCLVAGEK
-647 AGSKLDKAE
+647 AGSKLEKAE
-656 KLGIAVINEAEFI
+656 KLGVQVMNEQEFI
-669 QLMKDYGQL
+669 ALMTGYG
-678 AV
+678 